1 MIPIFIITCDRLEVL
16 KKSMQSYHVCIK
28 TPFEIVICDQG
39 STFKPT
45 IEFLNKL
52 ESEGIRVY
60 RWKENL
66 NYGKERNLR
75 RDDGKIRGDIQ
86 DYFKSHPMS
95 NYVVTDPDVFLDDVN
110 GDILEVYAYLL
121 ERLPRITIVG
131 PMLRI
136 DDIPDY
142 YPKKE
147 KLLTRSYHCRFH
159 TEHKYPVNVINYRGA
174 EIKYII
180 APIHTTFGMFRKGS
194 PWKGRGAI
202 RTFAPYSAKHLDW
215 YVDPENLTEDYK
227 YYKEHASRN
236 SHWSKW

>member
-16 KKSMQSYHVCIK
+16 KKSMQSYYDYIK
-28 TPFEIVICDQG
+28 TH
-39 STFKPT
+39 
-45 IEFLNKL
+45 KL
-52 ESEGIRVY
+52 ESEGIKVY

-66 NYGKERNLR
+66 NYGEKRNLR
-75 RDDGKIRGDIQ
+75 RNDGKIRGDIQ
-86 DYFKSHPMS
+86 DYFKNHPIS
-95 NYVVTDPDVFLDDVN
+95 NYVVTDPDILLDDVN
-110 GDILEVYAYLL
+110 GDILEVYAYFL
-121 ERLPRITIVG
+121 EKLPQITIAG

-147 KLLTRSYHCRFH
+147 KLLTKGYHRRFH
-159 TEHKYPVNVINYRGA
+159 SESECPVNIINYKGTK
-174 EIKYII
+174 IKYIF

-194 PWKGRGAI
+194 QWKGRRAI

-227 YYKEHASRN
+227 YYMKHGSTNA
-236 SHWSKW
+236 HWSKWSLK